1 MTVKPTANQ
10 GGDASAIGAQQ
21 ISVDIEGRHDQ
32 PDIRLAFVV
41 AFADMLAIEN
51 GEPNAEH
58 DQPGSEWE
66 EMGRVEE
73 VEYAAGGGEDREGA
87 DAARAPD
94 RCCGRRSPRKRSR
107 ERGSSPISS
116 ATPLSEGAEMHRKIA
131 SIAIRSWQLDWTYH
145 TSLIAAKRQRAAA
158 ASAAVQAGKA
168 RADMGA
174 GP

>member
-10 GGDASAIGAQQ
+10 GGRCQCDRAQQ
-21 ISVDIEGRHDQ
+21 IGVDIERRHHQ

-73 VEYAAGGGEDREGA
+73 VKHAAGGGEDRKGA

-94 RCCGRRSPRKRSR
+94 VAVGEEVLISEAEKEAQPDQQ
-107 ERGSSPISS
+107 SS
-116 ATPLSEGAEMHRKIA
+116 AA
-131 SIAIRSWQLDWTYH
+131 Q
-145 TSLIAAKRQRAAA
+145 
-158 ASAAVQAGKA
+158 
-168 RADMGA
+168 
-174 GP
+174 